1 MTAAAATA
9 DVAVTST
16 NVRGSMLPPSVGT
29 PNWQAVIEV
38 GGSQQIVSEGRFY
51 SCHSLEVR
59 QTSHDVLDMPSA
71 ALR

>member
-1 MTAAAATA
+1 M
-9 DVAVTST
+9 ST
-16 NVRGSMLPPSVGT
+16 NIRGAAIPPSLGAST

-59 QTSHDVLDMPSA
+59 KRRGVRMT
-71 ALR
+71 